1 MKGRLLELIED
12 ACDEASRPG
21 WDGDGGEPVSEATY
35 SLAKLFA
42 QSLPDDLPAPQRVI
56 VSHNGGI
63 GIEWCPHTPQRAVY
77 VSICGDGIDWAVIE
91 FGKPCSGQID
101 LPDCRELVEAIRRI
115 NEE

>member
-1 MKGRLLELIED
+1 MKGRLLELIEG

-21 WDGDGGEPVSEATY
+21 RDGGEPVSEATY

-63 GIEWCPHTPQRAVY
+63 GIE
-77 VSICGDGIDWAVIE
+77 
-91 FGKPCSGQID
+91 
-101 LPDCRELVEAIRRI
+101 
-115 NEE
+115 